1 MVWISSIS
9 VARIGIWI
17 SVSVSVSVS
26 ISISVGIWMVSGIS
40 VPGIWISLS
49 LSFCFSLLNNMNCS
63 TTVSVVCV
71 WFYVAVGIWMVSV
84 CVWMVS
90 SVGVWSYYYGFC
102 GCFFSCLLFNLHFS
116 GLDCWNVVVG
126 VVRISVSVGVWMMV
140 SGIST
145 VEIVGIS
152 FGFRLGCCSSKKSE
166 NYELK

>member
-1 MVWISSIS
+1 MVFYSCLFVATPGNLYKSKNLFSIIITSVMVWISSIR

-17 SVSVSVSVS
+17 SVSVS

-71 WFYVAVGIWMVSV
+71 WFYIVVGIWMVSV

-90 SVGVWSYYYGFC
+90 SIGVWSYYYGFC
-102 GCFFSCLLFNLHFS
+102 G
-116 GLDCWNVVVG
+116 
-126 VVRISVSVGVWMMV
+126 
-140 SGIST
+140 
-145 VEIVGIS
+145 
-152 FGFRLGCCSSKKSE
+152 
-166 NYELK
+166 